1 MNLPNKLTLARI
13 LLSPVFMV
21 FLLIDN
27 VYSRYF
33 ATLIFLIAALTD
45 LYDGYIARKYG
56 VVTGFGKFM
65 DPLADKILVSTAFI
79 SFVAL
84 GYVKAWMILVIIV
97 REFFITGLRSLAAY
111 KGMVIMPTIL
121 AQVKTFSQMT
131 VIIIILIFTNLET
144 TFFRLGY
151 NWSFFYNP
159 IIFKVFDLLVFVSML
174 LTVGTGVDYL
184 VKNIPLLKG
193 VLK

>member
-97 REFFITGLRSLAAY
+97 REFLITGLRSLAAY
-111 KGMVIMPTIL
+111 KGMVIMPTVL

-159 IIFKVFDLLVFVSML
+159 MIFKIFDLLVFVSML
-174 LTVGTGVDYL
+174 LTVGTGIDYL